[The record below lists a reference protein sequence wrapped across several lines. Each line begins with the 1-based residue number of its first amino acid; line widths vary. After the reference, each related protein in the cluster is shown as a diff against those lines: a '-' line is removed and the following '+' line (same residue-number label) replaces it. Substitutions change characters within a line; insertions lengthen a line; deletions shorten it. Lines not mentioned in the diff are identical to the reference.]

1 MSQYLLTD
9 YSNPNVTIQLHVSVV
24 KRMQLNLIV
33 IFMLIVAFTIA
44 MITTVIELTEI
55 SNIVFR
61 YNQHALYWFNAAGTE
76 NNYFELSKF
85 SAYKF
90 LYIPIYLLWKWMDVW
105 RCVDLCFEKIL
116 DAMREETK
124 NIIIDNKRWYMS
136 KQSSVLTILFLS
148 SCCKLRILSFVFVY
162 FIKSVKNDSIC
173 SWYNLRFC

>member
-61 YNQHALYWFNAAGTE
+61 YNQHALY
-76 NNYFELSKF
+76 
-85 SAYKF
+85 
-90 LYIPIYLLWKWMDVW
+90 
-105 RCVDLCFEKIL
+105 
-116 DAMREETK
+116 
-124 NIIIDNKRWYMS
+124 
-136 KQSSVLTILFLS
+136 
-148 SCCKLRILSFVFVY
+148 
-162 FIKSVKNDSIC
+162 
-173 SWYNLRFC
+173 